1 MLDRRAINRATLARQ
16 LLLQRHDLGV
26 LEATEQLV
34 GLQAQLPFP
43 PYIGLWARLER
54 FDRDELSKL
63 ILDRQIVRSSLMRYT
78 MHLVT
83 TTDLLWLRPL
93 LQPVLNRAQKGFFG
107 RETDGLD
114 LTEIA
119 EHGKELLR
127 GKALT
132 QVQLRESM
140 SERFPGR
147 DPLALAYSVQ
157 YLVPLVHVP
166 PWGKGGSVP
175 STLAEPFLDRELT
188 EEPDPK
194 QLVRRYLAA
203 YGPATVKDLQA
214 FTGLTFMAKVF
225 QDMGA
230 ELEVLVSDT
239 GQELYDLRDAP
250 RPDGDTPAPVRFL
263 PEYDNLMVSHFDR
276 TRVMDDDIRKKVCVG
291 AGIAATLLVDGFVHG
306 IWKLKEQK
314 KTATLTLTLFK
325 SLSKKDLKV
334 VEQEADALMRFAA
347 PDATTRE
354 LVVG

>member
-43 PYIGLWARLER
+43 PYIGLWARLR
-54 FDRDELSKL
+54 SFDHDELSKL

-83 TTDLLWLRPL
+83 TPDLLWLRPL

-107 RETDGLD
+107 RQTEGLD
-114 LTEIA
+114 LGEIA
-119 EHGKELLR
+119 EHGRKLLR

-147 DPLALAYSVQ
+147 DPLSLAYSVQ

-175 STLAEPFLDRELT
+175 STLAEPFLERG
-188 EEPDPK
+188 
-194 QLVRRYLAA
+194 R
-203 YGPATVKDLQA
+203 GNLQA
-214 FTGLTFMAKVF
+214 
-225 QDMGA
+225 
-230 ELEVLVSDT
+230 
-239 GQELYDLRDAP
+239 
-250 RPDGDTPAPVRFL
+250 
-263 PEYDNLMVSHFDR
+263 
-276 TRVMDDDIRKKVCVG
+276 
-291 AGIAATLLVDGFVHG
+291 AT
-306 IWKLKEQK
+306 
-314 KTATLTLTLFK
+314 
-325 SLSKKDLKV
+325 
-334 VEQEADALMRFAA
+334 
-347 PDATTRE
+347 
-354 LVVG
+354 